1 MFGVG
6 GQRGPVCTPKRI
18 EHEDA
23 LGATVSQ
30 DPMTSLNIMENLCM
44 FLISFKEA
52 IRAQEYLSTADNL
65 EPPELEPKKSLKK
78 NHRVVTQLLAFFDIL
93 DLGFK

>member
-1 MFGVG
+1 
-6 GQRGPVCTPKRI
+6 
-18 EHEDA
+18 
-23 LGATVSQ
+23 
-30 DPMTSLNIMENLCM
+30 M